1 MDKVTT
7 KAIPLIHTIPWPLA
21 QQFEKLAALRGVSAV
36 ARGEVSSSQTQ
47 GGFFQAAN
55 RVRGSIRRLSHLP
68 LSPKST
74 QTWWQRRNAFCQR
87 HDAQQAQNHEAW
99 VETKGKYKGT
109 PTRRQLGLI
118 MWMGSNLSPSQLRT
132 LLPQV
137 KQVIKK

>member
-1 MDKVTT
+1 M
-7 KAIPLIHTIPWPLA
+7 IYTIPWPLA
-21 QQFEKLAALRGVSAV
+21 LQFEKLAALRGVSAV
-36 ARGEVSSSQTQ
+36 ARGEVPSSQTQ
-47 GGFFQAAN
+47 GGFFQAAQ

-68 LSPKST
+68 VSPKST
-74 QTWWQRRNAFCQR
+74 QTWWQRRNAFCER
-87 HDAQQAQNHEAW
+87 HSAQQSLRHEPL

-118 MWMGSNLSPSQLRT
+118 MWMGSSLSPSQLRT